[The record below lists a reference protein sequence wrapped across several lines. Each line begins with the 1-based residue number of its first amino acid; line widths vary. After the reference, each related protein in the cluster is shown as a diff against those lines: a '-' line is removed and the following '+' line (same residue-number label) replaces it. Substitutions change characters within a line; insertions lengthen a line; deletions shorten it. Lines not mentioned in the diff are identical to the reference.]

1 MYKNVV
7 IVFLVFFF
15 TFFSTY
21 ATNIDNEDSESLAI
35 QLNHLETAIN
45 DEIQKTN
52 DLVYLIEKR
61 SLGQRAASGKTYFN
75 QIKQH

>member
-1 MYKNVV
+1 MWLLFLLFSFP
-7 IVFLVFFF
+7 IVF
-15 TFFSTY
+15 SSY

-35 QLNHLETAIN
+35 RLNHLDTAIN

-52 DLVYLIEKR
+52 DLVHLIEKR

>member
-1 MYKNVV
+1 MWLLF
-7 IVFLVFFF
+7 FLFSFS
-15 TFFSTY
+15 TCFSTY
-21 ATNIDNEDSESLAI
+21 ATKIDNEDSESLAI

-52 DLVYLIEKR
+52 GLVNLIEKR

>member
-1 MYKNVV
+1 MW
-7 IVFLVFFF
+7 LFFF
-15 TFFSTY
+15 LFSFSC
-21 ATNIDNEDSESLAI
+21 ATNIENEDSESLAI

-52 DLVYLIEKR
+52 DLVHLIEKR

-75 QIKQH
+75 QTKRH